1 MPTDDAPTLVNIELA
16 ELKDCST
23 PEPGVRSKSV
33 GMARVQRRPVSSGD
47 PQRELAGSSIGFLSK
62 FCQPEG
68 SLLSIEPMMRNDI

>member
-47 PQRELAGSSIGFLSK
+47 PQREQAGSQLAVPSDSYRSFVSQK
-62 FCQPEG
+62 EVC
-68 SLLSIEPMMRNDI
+68 